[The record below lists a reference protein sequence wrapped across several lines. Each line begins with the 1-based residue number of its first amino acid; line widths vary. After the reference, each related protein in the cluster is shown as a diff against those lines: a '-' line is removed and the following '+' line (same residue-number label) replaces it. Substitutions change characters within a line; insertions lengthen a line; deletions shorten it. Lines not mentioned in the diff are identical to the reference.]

1 LVLKNLD
8 TKSFLFKDIVLRV
21 SGWQLKIGQGI
32 KRLLPVVL
40 ALTGHPINLLKISL
54 GREAY

>member
-8 TKSFLFKDIVLRV
+8 TKSFLFKDIVLGV

-40 ALTGHPINLLKISL
+40 ALTGHPINVLKISL
-54 GREAY
+54 G